1 MLLQGLLLC
10 EPSPVLGSVAWG
22 QEQGDASRAP
32 GCSPG
37 KHPVLPVALAKAAKI
52 PFLLSGSLLSRFS
65 VRSEQVEFKA
75 LEKKKKKVKL

>member
-10 EPSPVLGSVAWG
+10 ELSPVLGSVAWG
-22 QEQGDASRAP
+22 QEHGDASRAP

-37 KHPVLPVALAKAAKI
+37 KHPMLPAALAKVAKI

-65 VRSEQVEFKA
+65 VRSEKWN
-75 LEKKKKKVKL
+75 LRLWRKKKKKR